1 MRYSHRNLEERLAA
15 TIFYLPDVIDHVPRH
30 APDGVA
36 GVPSA
41 RRLASGGLA
50 QCGCDLF
57 AHRFEGTPVVH
68 LERSVSHPDLAR
80 IRPLGFDDVAP
91 DLVSVAT
98 STPRPFAQFCR
109 RGRHDLF

>member
-41 RRLASGGLA
+41 RRLASGGGA
-50 QCGCDLF
+50 PCGRGLF
-57 AHRFEGTPVVH
+57 PPRLLGAPLLFFLPAG
-68 LERSVSHPDLAR
+68 SHPPPLRAPPPRLPGGGADL
-80 IRPLGFDDVAP
+80 P
-91 DLVSVAT
+91 SVAA
-98 STPRPFAQFCR
+98 PPPPPLLPVLP
-109 RGRHDLF
+109 GG